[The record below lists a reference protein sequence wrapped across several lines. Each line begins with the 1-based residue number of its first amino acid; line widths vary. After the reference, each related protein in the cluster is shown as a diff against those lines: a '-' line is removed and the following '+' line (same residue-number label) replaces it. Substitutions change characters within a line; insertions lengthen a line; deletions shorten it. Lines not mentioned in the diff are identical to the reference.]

1 MKFPPAQFSIIFK
14 SVNMLLHRN
23 SKACYPKPSNG
34 AELSNV
40 FADFFVL
47 KIERI
52 RGKIARGRSA
62 NGMTKPQLMLIA

>member
-40 FADFFVL
+40 FADF
-47 KIERI
+47 
-52 RGKIARGRSA
+52 SC
-62 NGMTKPQLMLIA
+62 